1 LDKAGVNHL
10 FLIML
15 SKIIQFMVSKKS
27 LPIVLVLVVA
37 GFLIAFNSS
46 GLVNPPGKYEQIFVQ
61 VTEMLEAAHYNPK
74 KVDDEFSKKIFTK
87 YIESLDPD
95 KNVFLAADIKEL
107 KKFELSID
115 DELHG
120 APIQFFYAI
129 DALYL
134 KRGRELADLMPA
146 LFQQP
151 FQFQADEEISLDP
164 DKAEFPKNET
174 ARKEIWRKR
183 LKFMTLERYSDL
195 LDQRALLKSTDSA
208 FKSDT
213 QLENDARTK
222 VNQIMSRNFE
232 RMLNKTKPDERFD
245 MLVNVITNTM
255 DPHTTFFPPLEKRSF
270 DEQMSGK
277 FYGIGASLRYDD
289 GAIKVATI
297 VAGLPAWKSQQI
309 TVGDQVLKVAQGSIE
324 PVDLTGFET
333 EEAVKLIRGKKGTEV
348 RLTIKKADGSIRIV
362 TMIREEVELDETYAR
377 SAVITEQ
384 GKKMG
389 YIFLPEFYADWERPN
404 GAKCS
409 QDVAKEILKL
419 KEQQVDGIIMD
430 LRNNGGGSL
439 YDVVQMV
446 GFFIPDGP
454 VVQVKDR
461 EGNPTVLRDRD
472 RSVLYDGPLAVMVN
486 EFSASASEIFAA
498 AIQDYGRGVVIG
510 STSTYGKGTVQRNIG
525 LESASR
531 VLNNDNSELG
541 TIKLTLQKFYRIN
554 GGSTQLKGVTPD
566 IILPDQ
572 YENLKYR
579 EKDNPD
585 AMPWDEIQRA
595 FYTRIT
601 PTYDLETIKRRS
613 SSRVSQDSSFS
624 AVRSVSAMIEK
635 SNQKIY
641 SLKLDKYRN
650 EQKQMRATFKHLEES
665 NKGQQALSIQML
677 ESDEKRLSTDNDKL
691 ERRKQWI
698 KNLSRDIYISETSKV
713 ISDVISQITLVKGS

>member
-1 LDKAGVNHL
+1 
-10 FLIML
+10 
-15 SKIIQFMVSKKS
+15 MVSKKS

-87 YIESLDPD
+87 YIETLDPD
-95 KNVFLAADIKEL
+95 KNVFLEADIRDL
-107 KKFELSID
+107 KKYELSID

-129 DALYL
+129 DALFL
-134 KRGRELADLMPA
+134 KRGRELADLMPV

-151 FQFQADEEISLDP
+151 FQFQADEQISLDP
-164 DKAEFPKNET
+164 DKAVFPKNE
-174 ARKEIWRKR
+174 AVRKDIWRKR

-195 LDQRALLKSTDSA
+195 LDQRATLKATDSA

-213 QLENDARTK
+213 QLENDARIK
-222 VNQIMSRNFE
+222 VKQIMTRNFE

-309 TVGDQVLKVAQGSIE
+309 TVGDQVLKVAQGSVE

-384 GKKMG
+384 GRKMG

-446 GFFIPDGP
+446 GFFIPEGP

-595 FYTRIT
+595 FFTRIT

-613 SSRVSQDSSFS
+613 SARISQDSSFS

-635 SNQKIY
+635 SNQKFY
-641 SLKLDKYRN
+641 SLKLDTYRN

-665 NKGQQALSIQML
+665 NKGHQALTIQML
-677 ESDEKRLSTDNDKL
+677 DSDEKRLSTDNDKL

-698 KNLSRDIYISETSKV
+698 KNLSRDIYISETCKV
-713 ISDVISQITLVKGS
+713 VSDVISQITLVKGS